1 MNSQTHERNTAR
13 DVVVAQQDAVT
24 VTVSV
29 SFVGDGGNTGAGN
42 YRYTCSPEVVH
53 VTQPDTIIK
62 YELTAQTGPE
72 FRFTGVYTSDSL
84 FKPQLSQVTKIG
96 KMGERYV
103 ELCHKNKIPVLID
116 VALQVTNIQD
126 RTLLSI
132 DPQVTNDPDP
142 ALGGQG

>member
-1 MNSQTHERNTAR
+1 MNSQVHERSTAR

-24 VTVSV
+24 VAVSV
-29 SFVGDGGNTGAGN
+29 SFVGEGGNTSGGN
-42 YRYTCSPEVVH
+42 YQYTCSPEVVH
-53 VTQPDTIIK
+53 VTRPDTIIK
-62 YELTAQTGPE
+62 YELATQTGPE

-84 FKPQLSQVTKIG
+84 YKPQLDQVTKIG

-103 ELCHKNKIPVLID
+103 ELCHKNKIPVLIN
-116 VALQVTNIQD
+116 VALQVTNIEA

-142 ALGGQG
+142 SLEGHG